1 MRRFN
6 VKVNGRE
13 YVVEIE
19 EDTGAAANAAPAAA
33 VTAAP
38 SAPAAASPAAGK
50 GSVEVRSPIQGR
62 IVGISASAG
71 DKVSKGSKLCVLE
84 AMKMEYDVMSPADG
98 TVVTASVTKGEMAEE
113 GKVLFTIDP
122 TV

>member
-38 SAPAAASPAAGK
+38 SAPAPAAGK

-71 DKVSKGSKLCVLE
+71 DKVSKGGKLCVLE

-98 TVVTASVTKGEMAEE
+98 TVVTASVTKGETAEE

-122 TV
+122 SV